1 LALARGS
8 DEMMLDSRSP
18 EKQTPVESERPEWIG
33 QVEGILGALNEGV
46 LIADGCHKIIFVNE
60 RFAEMVGS
68 PASVLVGQFA
78 SEFYAQ
84 DEYEYL
90 MSRVGAGD
98 DARHRFEFV
107 LPQRDGS
114 RMPVIISSRKVE
126 DIEGHPFA
134 IVMMTDISEQK
145 RAQAQLREANAQL
158 EKRHKEIEEDLA
170 LAARVQQSL
179 APQSIVWGGMR
190 VETFLHPVRTIG
202 GDFGLV
208 SAEDDRHLTLLVC
221 DVSGHGIGSALVAN
235 RLYAE
240 ILAEMRSGAGLGE
253 MLGELNH
260 FVLQTIGGSSFLFT
274 AAAAR
279 LDRGGRCMVFA
290 GAGHPPGMVVTP
302 GSQPRLLESRSMLL
316 GALEDAVEPDAE
328 LRVDLEQGD
337 RVVLYTDGLT
347 EVFNSRREML
357 DVGGL
362 RKIVGE
368 TSRLPLGEM
377 KQGIL
382 DRVAAWRSGPSL
394 DDMSLVLL
402 EVL

>member
-1 LALARGS
+1 MFVQIG
-8 DEMMLDSRSP
+8 SP
-18 EKQTPVESERPEWIG
+18 EKGNRVELEKPEWIA

-46 LIADGCHKIIFVNE
+46 MIADQCHRIIFVNE
-60 RFAEMVGS
+60 RLAEMVGS
-68 PASVLVGQFA
+68 PASELVGQFA
-78 SEFYAQ
+78 SEFYSPG
-84 DEYEYL
+84 EYAYL
-90 MSRVGAGD
+90 MAHSAENKLDGQS
-98 DARHRFEFV
+98 RFEFV
-107 LPQRDGS
+107 LPQRDGK
-114 RMPVIISSRKVE
+114 RMPVIISSRSVE
-126 DIEGHPFA
+126 DLEGHMFG
-134 IVMMTDISEQK
+134 IVMFTDISEQK
-145 RAQAQLREANAQL
+145 RAQEQLREANAQL

-190 VETFLHPVRTIG
+190 VETFLDSVRTIG

-208 SAEDDRHLTLLVC
+208 SAQDNEHLTLLVC

-253 MLGELNH
+253 MFGELNR
-260 FVLQTIGGSSFLFT
+260 FVLQSIGGSSFLFT

-302 GSQPRLLESRSMLL
+302 GKEPRLLESRSMLL
-316 GALEDAVEPDAE
+316 GALDDAVDPETE
-328 LRVDLEQGD
+328 LQVHLDPGD

-347 EVFNSRREML
+347 EVFDTRREML
-357 DVGGL
+357 DVDGL

-368 TSRLPLGEM
+368 TSHLPLGDM

-382 DRVAAWRSGPSL
+382 DRVAAWRAGPSR

>member
-1 LALARGS
+1 
-8 DEMMLDSRSP
+8 MILDSRSR
-18 EKQTPVESERPEWIG
+18 EKEVPMALENPDWIA

-46 LIADGCHKIIFVNE
+46 LIADGCHKIVFVNE
-60 RFAEMVGS
+60 RLAEMIGS
-68 PASVLVGQFA
+68 PASELIGQFA
-78 SEFYAQ
+78 SEFYAPG
-84 DEYEYL
+84 EYAYL
-90 MSRVGAGD
+90 MAHSAENKLDGQS
-98 DARHRFEFV
+98 RFEFV
-107 LPQRDGS
+107 LPQKDGG
-114 RMPVIISSRKVE
+114 RLPVIISSRKVE
-126 DIEGHPFA
+126 DIDGHQFA

-145 RAQAQLREANAQL
+145 HAQKQLQEANAQL
-158 EKRHKEIEEDLA
+158 EKRYKEIEEDLT

-179 APQSIVWGGMR
+179 APQAIVWGGMQ
-190 VETFLHPVRTIG
+190 VETYLHPVRSIG

-208 SAEDDRHLTLLVC
+208 TAEDDKHLTVLVC

-253 MLGELNH
+253 MLGELNR
-260 FVLQTIGGSSFLFT
+260 FVLQNIGGSSFLFT

-279 LDRGGRCMVFA
+279 LDRGGRNMIFA

-302 GSQPRLLESRSMLL
+302 GKEPRLLESRSMLL
-316 GALEDAVEPDAE
+316 GALEDAVDPAAE
-328 LRVDLEQGD
+328 LRVDLDPGD

-347 EVFNSRREML
+347 EVFDSHREML
-357 DVGGL
+357 DVSGL
-362 RKIVGE
+362 RKIVRE
-368 TSRLPLGEM
+368 TSHLPLGEM

-382 DRVAAWRSGPSL
+382 DGVAAWRSGPSL

>member
-1 LALARGS
+1 MFLQY
-8 DEMMLDSRSP
+8 RSP
-18 EKQTPVESERPEWIG
+18 EQEKRVESERPEWVA
-33 QVEGILGALNEGV
+33 QFEGILGALNEGV
-46 LIADGCHKIIFVNE
+46 LIADQCHRIIFANQ
-60 RFAEMVGS
+60 RLAEMMGR
-68 PASVLVGQFA
+68 PASELIGQFA
-78 SEFYAQ
+78 SRFYAQ
-84 DEYEYL
+84 DEYQRL
-90 MSRVGAGD
+90 MSRVEEAGE
-98 DARHRFEFV
+98 AAHRFEFV
-107 LPQRDGS
+107 LPQRDGG

-126 DIEGHPFA
+126 DIEGHQFA

-145 RAQAQLREANAQL
+145 LAQAQLRNANAQL
-158 EKRHKEIEEDLA
+158 EKRQKEIEEDLA

-179 APQSIVWGGMR
+179 APQSIIWGGMR
-190 VETFLHPVRTIG
+190 VETFLHSVRTIG

-208 SAEDDRHLTLLVC
+208 SAQDDEHLTLLVG

-253 MLGELNH
+253 MLGELNR
-260 FVLQTIGGSSFLFT
+260 FVLQSIGGSSFLFT

-279 LDRGGRCMVFA
+279 LDRGGRCMIFA

-302 GSQPRLLESRSMLL
+302 GGEPHLLESRSMLL
-316 GALEDAVEPDAE
+316 GALEDAVDPDAE
-328 LRVDLEQGD
+328 LRVDLDRGD

-357 DVGGL
+357 DVDGL

-368 TSRLPLGEM
+368 TSHLPLGEM

-382 DRVAAWRSGPSL
+382 DRVAAWRSGPSS